1 MKVEPR
7 FTSAMRTT
15 GCIVDM
21 QCFEGI
27 RGAVTKSDDS
37 DDGLIRSVTRS
48 FDVLFAV
55 AESERP
61 LSVVSLSKILG
72 LPRPT
77 IHRILNTLVASG
89 VVARVDSDKTYVVTP
104 KLALTTAA
112 NASTAALGDIVMP
125 YLHRLVAISEETA
138 SLHVRAG
145 DLRVCVAEV
154 EGSRGIRWV
163 RGPGWSAPIWSG
175 AVGRLLL
182 AGLPGEERNE
192 ILSRNELRAIASN
205 TVVDV
210 PELCSLIE
218 TVRADGWSSS
228 QSETVDGA
236 AATAAP
242 VSDANGKTIGVLSL
256 YASADRLPHMIS
268 LVDELQQAATEVSE
282 NWAMMSP
289 SAAANS
295 QTHDLQKAI

>member
-1 MKVEPR
+1 M
-7 FTSAMRTT
+7 S
-15 GCIVDM
+15 D
-21 QCFEGI
+21 GI
-27 RGAVTKSDDS
+27 LRGAVAKSDDS
-37 DDGLIRSVTRS
+37 DDGLIQSVTRA

-55 AESERP
+55 AGSERP
-61 LSVVSLSKILG
+61 LTVALLSKDLE

-89 VVARVDSDKTYVVTP
+89 VVARVDSDKAYVVTP

-112 NASTAALGDIVMP
+112 NASTATLGDIVMP

-138 SLHVRAG
+138 NLHVRVG

-163 RGPGWSAPIWSG
+163 RGQGWSAPIWSG

-182 AGLPGEERNE
+182 AGMSDDERHE
-192 ILSRNELRAIASN
+192 ILSRNELHAIASN
-205 TVVDV
+205 TVIDGPKLRSLVDKAR
-210 PELCSLIE
+210 
-218 TVRADGWSSS
+218 TDGWSCSE
-228 QSETVDGA
+228 SETVDGA

-256 YASADRLPHMIS
+256 YASADRLPHMVS
-268 LVDELQQAATEVSE
+268 LVEELRQAAAEVSE
-282 NWAMMSP
+282 NWATMSP
-289 SAAANS
+289 SRAANG
-295 QTHDLQKAI
+295 QTDDLQRAI

>member
-1 MKVEPR
+1 V
-7 FTSAMRTT
+7 A
-15 GCIVDM
+15 
-21 QCFEGI
+21 
-27 RGAVTKSDDS
+27 KSDDA
-37 DDGLIRSVTRS
+37 DDGLIQSVTRA

-55 AESERP
+55 AGSEGP
-61 LSVVSLSKILG
+61 LTVVSLSKILA

-89 VVARVDSDKTYVVTP
+89 VVARVDSDKAYVVTP
-104 KLALTTAA
+104 KLALSTAA
-112 NASTAALGDIVMP
+112 NANTAALGDIVMP

-138 SLHVRAG
+138 SLHVRVG

-182 AGLPGEERNE
+182 AGLSSEERHE
-192 ILSRNELRAIASN
+192 ILSRNQLHALASN

-210 PELCSLIE
+210 PELRSLIE
-218 TVRADGWSSS
+218 TVRADGWSCSE
-228 QSETVDGA
+228 SETVDGA

-242 VSDANGKTIGVLSL
+242 VSGANGKTIGVLSL
-256 YASADRLPHMIS
+256 YASADRLSHMVS
-268 LVDELQQAATEVSE
+268 LVDELRQAAAEVSE
-282 NWAMMSP
+282 NWARMSP
-289 SAAANS
+289 SVAVNG
-295 QTHDLQKAI
+295 QTHDLQRAI

>member
-1 MKVEPR
+1 ML
-7 FTSAMRTT
+7 
-15 GCIVDM
+15 
-21 QCFEGI
+21 
-27 RGAVTKSDDS
+27 RGAVAKSDDS
-37 DDGLIRSVTRS
+37 DDGLIQSVTRA

-55 AESERP
+55 AGSERP
-61 LSVVSLSKILG
+61 PTVVSLSKILD

-77 IHRILNTLVASG
+77 VHRILNTLVASG
-89 VVARVDSDKTYVVTP
+89 VVARVDSDKAYVVTP

-112 NASTAALGDIVMP
+112 NASTAMLGDIVMP

-138 SLHVRAG
+138 SLHVRVG
-145 DLRVCVAEV
+145 DLRVCVAEI

-182 AGLPGEERNE
+182 AGLSDEECDE
-192 ILSRNELRAIASN
+192 ILSRNELHAIASN
-205 TVVDV
+205 TVIDV
-210 PELCSLIE
+210 PKLRSLVE
-218 TVRADGWSSS
+218 NARADGWSSS

-242 VSDANGKTIGVLSL
+242 IRDANGRTIGVLSL
-256 YASADRLPHMIS
+256 YASADRLSHMVS
-268 LVDELQQAATEVSE
+268 LVDELRQAAADVSK

-289 SAAANS
+289 SLAANG
-295 QTHDLQKAI
+295 QTNDLQRAI